1 MKNANPF
8 AALSGLVYSTDG
20 GNHCP
25 KCTKP
30 EAECACSAGVLNS
43 DGDGIARVRRE
54 SKGRGGKVVTT
65 ISGLQM
71 TEVEL
76 KALTAELKKKCG
88 CGGALKDGVIEIQ
101 GNMVSFLVGELNIR
115 GIKVKELVYK

>member
-30 EAECACSAGVLNS
+30 EAECVCSAGVLNS

-101 GNMVSFLVGELNIR
+101 GDMVEVLLGELKKR
-115 GIKVKELVYK
+115 GFVTKKSGG